1 MRLRAMSRRAFPRPD
16 VRLLF
21 YASFE
26 IMRLQM
32 FGFLGKRKARRDEPV
47 IRARPDHCISRKN
60 IDPDALKVLYR
71 LDKLGYTAYL
81 VGGGVRDL
89 LLGRVPK
96 DFDVGT
102 SAKPTE
108 VKRAFRNCFLIGRRF
123 RLAHVRFGKKVIE
136 TATFRQSSQTV
147 GEIMEHAAEGPF
159 EDNTFGT
166 PETDAYRRDFTVNG
180 LFYNIRDF
188 SVIDWVGGLKDL
200 DKRLIRSIGDPMI
213 RFREDPVR
221 MMRAIKFA
229 SRLDFKI
236 EKGTE
241 RAIGKLHSMI
251 LSAAVP
257 RVCEEVFRLFPYGK
271 SEAAFRMMWEYG
283 LLGDLL
289 PELSEFIAKD
299 GGRKSR
305 TWKYLA
311 MLDRY
316 EIAMAKHG
324 YEVSNGL
331 RAAVLYAAWAHDAP
345 GSGREIVG
353 TMLKSLKVP
362 KATYFTA
369 VLMLDSVKRLSKP
382 PDRNRRRF
390 LRNREF
396 PDALDFNRIVVRA
409 EGNNEQVLDQWQNLY
424 NEEMSKEK

>member
-1 MRLRAMSRRAFPRPD
+1 
-16 VRLLF
+16 
-21 YASFE
+21 
-26 IMRLQM
+26 M
-32 FGFLGKRKARRDEPV
+32 FGFLGNRKAKRGVPV
-47 IRARPDHCISRKN
+47 VRARQDHCISRRN

-71 LDKLGYTAYL
+71 LDRLGYTAYL

-89 LLGRVPK
+89 LLGRTPK

-102 SAKPTE
+102 SAKPSE
-108 VKRAFRNCFLIGRRF
+108 VKHAFRNCFLIGRRF
-123 RLAHVRFGKKVIE
+123 RLAHVRFGQKVIE
-136 TATFRQSSQTV
+136 TATFRQNSQTV
-147 GEIMEHAAEGPF
+147 GEIIEHAAEGPF

-166 PETDAYRRDFTVNG
+166 PETDAHRRDFTVNG
-180 LFYNIRDF
+180 LFYNIRDY

-236 EKGTE
+236 EKDTA
-241 RAIGKLHSMI
+241 RAIRKLHGMI

-271 SEAAFRMMWEYG
+271 SETAFRMMWEYG
-283 LLGDLL
+283 LMGDLM
-289 PELSEFIAKD
+289 PELADFIAKD

-311 MLDRY
+311 TLDRY
-316 EIAMAKHG
+316 EISMAKQK

-331 RAAVLYAAWAHDAP
+331 RVAALHAAWAHDTL
-345 GSGREIVG
+345 GKNRDIVG
-353 TMLKSLKVP
+353 AMLKSLKIP

-369 VLMLDSVKRLSKP
+369 VLLLDSVKRLSRP

-390 LRNREF
+390 LFNREF
-396 PDALDFNRIVVRA
+396 PDALDFNRIVVRT
-409 EGNNEQVLDQWQNLY
+409 EGNTERILNQWEDLY
-424 NEEMSKEK
+424 NEEMSKQNEQ